1 MTRNTEQQI
10 VALFVQA
17 MRTALALV
25 DSQTTVEKLASVTIS
40 PGIYSHQSKY
50 NPWRAY
56 VWDKAHHKT
65 VYIGAFP
72 TINKAKAAQRAFRE
86 GRPIT
91 SGTRA
96 ALRLVA

>member
-17 MRTALALV
+17 MRTALALL
-25 DSQTTVEKLASVTIS
+25 DGQSRVETQATAAI
-40 PGIYSHQSKY
+40 PRDIFSHQSKY

-56 VWDKAHHKT
+56 VWDTASQRNI
-65 VYIGAFP
+65 YISAFP
-72 TINKAKAAQRAFRE
+72 TINKAKAGHRAYHE

-96 ALRLVA
+96 VRQFA